1 MTGGIHKNYSHLQY
15 SSATAVS
22 TSIARPR
29 QSQQK
34 VWVSHNLGSHLGLE
48 LFVSR
53 EREST
58 RLKGPDNSETAHSG
72 CYFRGTSTRFN
83 SSIVRLSSSSFVP
96 ASASLPSA
104 VRRR

>member
-1 MTGGIHKNYSHLQY
+1 RYGRNMTGGIHKNYSHLQY

-22 TSIARPR
+22 TKGLGITRS
-29 QSQQK
+29 
-34 VWVSHNLGSHLGLE
+34 GSHLGLE

-53 EREST
+53 KEYT
-58 RLKGPDNSETAHSG
+58 LKGPDKSETAHSG

-83 SSIVRLSSSSFVP
+83 SSIVRLSSSSFAP